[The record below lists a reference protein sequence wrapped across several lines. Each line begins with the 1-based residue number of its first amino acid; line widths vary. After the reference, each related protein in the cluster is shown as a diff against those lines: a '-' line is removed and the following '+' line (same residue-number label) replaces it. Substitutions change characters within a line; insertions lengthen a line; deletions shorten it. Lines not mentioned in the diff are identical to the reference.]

1 MELLPHLQS
10 ETHIAMLNQYYKLS
24 TEFERLGDQAV
35 NIADIAG
42 KLKENNTD
50 FSETFKKE
58 IAVLQRL
65 IRDILNDTEKAF
77 TEQSEKTASKIEPKV
92 HVVTDL
98 INEMTRNHFAR
109 MSAGECS
116 MLADA
121 VFSNLMA
128 EYKRIAGTCSNTGMA
143 VLVRIHPEL
152 ASQEHLF
159 LETLDE
165 NGSAEYK
172 SVLEQTRKTYFDQL
186 NAVTAD
192 PRFEQLEISF
202 DEQAGQTV

>member
-1 MELLPHLQS
+1 M
-10 ETHIAMLNQYYKLS
+10 
-24 TEFERLGDQAV
+24 
-35 NIADIAG
+35 
-42 KLKENNTD
+42 
-50 FSETFKKE
+50 
-58 IAVLQRL
+58 
-65 IRDILNDTEKAF
+65 
-77 TEQSEKTASKIEPKV
+77 IEPKV

-152 ASQEHLF
+152 TSREHLF

-165 NGSAEYK
+165 NGNAEYRT
-172 SVLEQTRKTYFDQL
+172 VLEQTHKTYFDQL
-186 NAVTAD
+186 KTATVD
-192 PRFEQLEISF
+192 PHFEQLALPL
-202 DEQAGQTV
+202 DDQAGQTV